1 MNKWVVGVVLSVADS
16 YALVGVEGAGEL
28 VAVDDAED
36 AAVELDVDAD
46 VEVFPGVNLNA
57 VWLGDEVAFQKDALG
72 NSRVLDSGLDDVQ
85 CAVFQ
90 VVVDDALAD
99 AIVFVGVFDDGL
111 LEVGAEVKDLKTIRK
126 SSLRIIRHTLN

>member
-72 NSRVLDSGLDDVQ
+72 NS
-85 CAVFQ
+85 
-90 VVVDDALAD
+90 
-99 AIVFVGVFDDGL
+99 
-111 LEVGAEVKDLKTIRK
+111 
-126 SSLRIIRHTLN
+126 

>member
-1 MNKWVVGVVLSVADS
+1 MHKWVVGIVLSVADS
-16 YALVGVEGAGEL
+16 YALIGVEGAGEL
-28 VAVDDAED
+28 VAVNDAED

-46 VEVFPGVNLNA
+46 VEVFPGVNLNT

-72 NSRVLDSGLDDVQ
+72 NSRVFDSGLDDVQ
-85 CAVFQ
+85 CTVFQ

-99 AIVFVGVFDDGL
+99 TIVFVGIFDDGL

-126 SSLRIIRHTLN
+126 SSLGIIRHTLN